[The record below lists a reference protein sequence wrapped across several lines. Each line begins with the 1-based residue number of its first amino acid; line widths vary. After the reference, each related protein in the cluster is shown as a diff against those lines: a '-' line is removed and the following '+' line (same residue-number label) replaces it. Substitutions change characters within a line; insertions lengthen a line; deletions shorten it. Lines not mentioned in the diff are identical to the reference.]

1 MPELKLVKAEPPSP
15 EPIIV
20 LDAGPLGII
29 SNPKATPENELA
41 RALVEQ
47 WLERGAVV
55 VLPEIADYEVRRE
68 LLRVGKSTGLARLD
82 ALRDSLEFWP
92 ITSGAMTRAAQ
103 LWAQARRQGRPA
115 ASNLSLDA
123 DMILLAQAEE
133 AAQVLDGTVV
143 VATTNVRHLT
153 AFANVRQWQ
162 NVT

>member
-1 MPELKLVKAEPPSP
+1 MADLRLVEAESPKP

-68 LLRVGKSTGLARLD
+68 LLRVGKITGLARLD
-82 ALRDSLEFWP
+82 ALHETLEFWP
-92 ITSGAMTRAAQ
+92 ITSGVMARAAG

-123 DMILLAQAEE
+123 DMILIAQAEE
-133 AAQVLDGTVV
+133 AAQVLDGAMVI
-143 VATTNVRHLT
+143 ATTNVRHLT
-153 AFANVRQWQ
+153 AFTNVRQWQ
-162 NVT
+162 NVK

>member
-1 MPELKLVKAEPPSP
+1 MADLRLVDAEAPRPEQ
-15 EPIIV
+15 IIV

-82 ALRDSLEFWP
+82 ALHETLEFWP
-92 ITSGAMTRAAQ
+92 VDSSAMLRAAQ
-103 LWAQARRQGRPA
+103 L
-115 ASNLSLDA
+115 
-123 DMILLAQAEE
+123 
-133 AAQVLDGTVV
+133 
-143 VATTNVRHLT
+143 
-153 AFANVRQWQ
+153 
-162 NVT
+162 